1 MLALASLVGLPGCS
15 ALRVAYNTG
24 PTLAWW
30 WLDGYMDFSSE
41 QTPQVKASI
50 ERWFAWHRQT
60 QVPVYIALLASAE
73 PHATE
78 PLTPAATCQW
88 YGRIMDALAPA
99 LARAVEQA
107 ADVLPGIGEEQL
119 RHLEQRYVKV
129 LDEMRREYLQPDK
142 EERLAADVKRALDR
156 AQQVYGR
163 LDEPQR
169 KVISEA
175 VAASP
180 FDAEAWMQE
189 RKRRQRDTLATARR
203 LLARRMNAVRVGWP
217 RGPTRAASSDDG
229 SKMGVELA
237 VGSRSA
243 REVSSG
249 CESVGPEPARRGTT
263 GAVGGASDRREQRW
277 ASGLCEQRTGE
288 RKPMRTGRAQT

>member
-1 MLALASLVGLPGCS
+1 MMHGPGTWVGAHTGLEPPLLRIINSSSLLERVLDRGRAVRRPPPLGDLAHQLALAVDQP
-15 ALRVAYNTG
+15 V
-24 PTLAWW
+24 
-30 WLDGYMDFSSE
+30 D
-41 QTPQVKASI
+41 
-50 ERWFAWHRQT
+50 RQA
-60 QVPVYIALLASAE
+60 VP
-73 PHATE
+73 
-78 PLTPAATCQW
+78 
-88 YGRIMDALAPA
+88 
-99 LARAVEQA
+99 
-107 ADVLPGIGEEQL
+107 
-119 RHLEQRYVKV
+119 
-129 LDEMRREYLQPDK
+129 
-142 EERLAADVKRALDR
+142 
-156 AQQVYGR
+156 
-163 LDEPQR
+163 
-169 KVISEA
+169 
-175 VAASP
+175 
-180 FDAEAWMQE
+180 
-189 RKRRQRDTLATARR
+189 TARR